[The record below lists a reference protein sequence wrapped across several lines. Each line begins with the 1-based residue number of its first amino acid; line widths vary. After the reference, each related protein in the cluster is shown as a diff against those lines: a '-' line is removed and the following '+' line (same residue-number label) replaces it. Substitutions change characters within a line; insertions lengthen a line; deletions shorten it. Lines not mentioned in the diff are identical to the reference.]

1 MNIYKTLLTSALLL
15 SVSIVLSQQNQSNQL
30 GGTEGYSIPH
40 LKKQGNATQLI
51 VKNKP
56 YLILGGELGNST
68 FTSVEN
74 MATVWP
80 KLKAM
85 NLNTILAPVFWE
97 LIEPEE
103 GKFDFKLL
111 DDLLLEARK
120 YNFKIVLLWFGS
132 WKNSMSSHA
141 PAWVKTNQKRYPRAK
156 DQNGISQ
163 EVLSPFGENNLQ
175 ADRLAFKTLM
185 QHLRDIDGKEQTV
198 IMVQPENEIG
208 MLPSARDHSP
218 LANKKYNTKVP
229 EEFINYLSKNK
240 KVLVPEF
247 HKVWSKNGFRTK
259 GAWEEVFGIGEHTSE
274 IFMAWYFAKF
284 TQEVISAGKEVYP
297 LPMFVNAA
305 LNAKGKKPGQY
316 PSAGPLPHLMDVW
329 KAAAPSIDFLSP
341 DFYNPDFKYWN
352 DLYVRQGNPLFIP
365 EHKFDHTVAGK
376 AAYAI
381 GHYQAMGFSPF
392 SIESS
397 VDPHNEP
404 LGRMYDLIGQLTPLI
419 TKNQGLNRMEG
430 VLLDKENIGSIVRLG
445 NYEFTFNHSYK
456 LGWEAEA
463 KNETWDMAGAII
475 IQTGNKEFYV
485 AGNGFYVTFKNIKDP
500 NLKVGILKVDE
511 GVFENMKWKIIR
523 HLNGD
528 QTHQG
533 RHLRIFKE
541 NYNIQRLELYDYE

>member
-1 MNIYKTLLTSALLL
+1 MNIYKTLLTGVLLFYVCTVLPQKKL
-15 SVSIVLSQQNQSNQL
+15 SVTPGDTNAY
-30 GGTEGYSIPH
+30 TIPH

-51 VKNKP
+51 VQNRP

-120 YNFKIVLLWFGS
+120 NNFKIVLLWFGS

-156 DQNGISQ
+156 DQNGTSQ
-163 EVLSPFGENNLQ
+163 EILSPFSQNNLQ

-208 MLPSARDHSP
+208 MLPSARDHSS
-218 LANKKYNTKVP
+218 LANKKYKSKVP
-229 EEFINYLSKNK
+229 EEFIDYLSKNK
-240 KVLVPEF
+240 KILVPEF
-247 HKVWSKNGFRTK
+247 HEVWSKNGCKTN
-259 GAWEEVFGIGEHTSE
+259 GTWEEIFGIGEHTSE

-305 LNAKGKKPGQY
+305 LNAKGKKPGEY

-404 LGRMYDLIGQLTPLI
+404 LGKMYGLLGQLTPLI